1 MVSQV
6 QPAAQRLVRV
16 TNPKSA
22 LFPFPVPPFLPS
34 SRLCTDPAHFASDD
48 GTLRCDKCAV
58 PMIHTIPFRAST
70 VRAPFS
76 YHEAG
81 RPVGR

>member
-1 MVSQV
+1 
-6 QPAAQRLVRV
+6 VRV

-22 LFPFPVPPFLPS
+22 LFLFRFPILQY

-58 PMIHTIPFRAST
+58 PMIHTIPFKAST

-76 YHEAG
+76 YFSRKRAM